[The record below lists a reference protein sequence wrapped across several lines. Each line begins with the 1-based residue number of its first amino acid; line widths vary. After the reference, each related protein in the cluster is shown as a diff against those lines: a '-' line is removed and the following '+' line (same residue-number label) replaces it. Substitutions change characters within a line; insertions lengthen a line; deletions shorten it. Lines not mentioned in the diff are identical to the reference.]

1 MNIAFL
7 GAGGWGTALASVLA
21 QNEHS
26 VSLWTF
32 EEDVVSSINERNLN
46 ETYLASEPLNPTITA
61 SSDPQVVNNA
71 DIVVVATPTQFIRET
86 LANYSF
92 DLADKKV
99 VSVSKGIE
107 IDTEM
112 RVSEI
117 LRDVSRIRS
126 RNFCV
131 LTGPSHAE
139 EVVRSMPT
147 TVLSASR
154 SIDFAHEVQ
163 QLFAT
168 PYFRVYHSSD
178 VIGAELGGALKNV
191 IAISAGI
198 LDGLGMGDNTKAA
211 LITRGLAEMARLG
224 EEMGANPATFSG
236 LSGMGDLIVTCNSRH
251 SRNRSVGE
259 RIGRGET
266 LEQIRKDQRKVAEGV
281 STTLSAKKLA
291 DHYKVE
297 MPIVDAVHQVL
308 FEGLSPSEATNLL
321 FTRPAKAEK
330 W

>member
-1 MNIAFL
+1 MAC
-7 GAGGWGTALASVLA
+7 VLA
-21 QNEHS
+21 DQQQHD
-26 VSLWTF
+26 VVLWTF
-32 EEDVVSSINERNLN
+32 EDDVAEAIQTKHVNPAYLGDVELAPSIRASTDVSEIQSADVV
-46 ETYLASEPLNPTITA
+46 
-61 SSDPQVVNNA
+61 
-71 DIVVVATPTQFIRET
+71 IVSTPTQFIRS
-86 LANYSF
+86 AVNKYGI
-92 DLADKKV
+92 DLTNKRV
-99 VSVSKGIE
+99 VSVSKGVE
-107 IDTEM
+107 VDTEM

-117 LRDVSRIRS
+117 LRDCCGVRS
-126 RNFCV
+126 RDFAV

-139 EVVRSMPT
+139 EVVRKMPT
-147 TVLSASR
+147 TVLAASR

-163 QLFAT
+163 RLFTT

-236 LSGMGDLIVTCNSRH
+236 LSGMGDLIVTCNSQH

-308 FEGLSPSEATNLL
+308 FEGLSPKEATNLL